1 MTNNVREAVSISVP
15 SKFSPRVNGETRQNN
30 AVAVEMSKLK
40 TKVNSLENE
49 NSELKKKLEDF
60 QASLMENNR
69 LVQALLE
76 KNVEVETKLQE
87 IDRLKAL
94 ASRMMT
100 GKSIGH
106 APGKMT
112 RNSMKVSQTLDICNI
127 CNKC

>member
-1 MTNNVREAVSISVP
+1 
-15 SKFSPRVNGETRQNN
+15 
-30 AVAVEMSKLK
+30 
-40 TKVNSLENE
+40 
-49 NSELKKKLEDF
+49 
-60 QASLMENNR
+60 MENNR